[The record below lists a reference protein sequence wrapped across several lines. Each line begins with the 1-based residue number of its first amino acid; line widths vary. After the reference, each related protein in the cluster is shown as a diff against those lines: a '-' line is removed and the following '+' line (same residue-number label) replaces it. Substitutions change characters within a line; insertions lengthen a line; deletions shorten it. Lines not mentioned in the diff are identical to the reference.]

1 MHVGAEV
8 TVSKTTGPM
17 WVRAL
22 ARTRL
27 EDEQALLI
35 GYLLPFEGLS
45 IRMAACPG

>member
-27 EDEQALLI
+27 EDKQDELI
-35 GYLLPFEGLS
+35 EYLLLFKD
-45 IRMAACPG
+45 